1 MVFHVGLC
9 RSPRHS
15 FAVMSITCACEG
27 VLLKAKTFSKGV
39 LAFVEEVSQLQGR
52 GFRVAILIIVP
63 MSYVSKPPSS

>member
-27 VLLKAKTFSKGV
+27 VLLKAKTFSQSV
-39 LAFVEEVSQLQGR
+39 LLVISLYDTLRASGKSVKVWG
-52 GFRVAILIIVP
+52 
-63 MSYVSKPPSS
+63 SKRRWDCIKSNK